1 MDKYGAENP
10 PSVPSILITIT
21 ADDRPDTVTQLKYRV
36 PLKGV
41 IPDDMELYLIRSL
54 GDGKYYLIDNVFTC
68 IVLCIVSTTI
78 LVASENISTPKDIG
92 ITLIDCHHYPIKSSD
107 SNIIMYH

>member
-1 MDKYGAENP
+1 MQIRKNEVDKYGAENP
-10 PSVPSILITIT
+10 NSVPSILITIT

-54 GDGKYYLIDNVFTC
+54 GDGKYHLIHNVFTC
-68 IVLCIVSTTI
+68 IVLYI
-78 LVASENISTPKDIG
+78 
-92 ITLIDCHHYPIKSSD
+92 
-107 SNIIMYH
+107 

>member
-1 MDKYGAENP
+1 MQIHKSVVDKYGAENP

-21 ADDRPDTVTQLKYRV
+21 ANDTPDPVTQLKYRV

-54 GDGKYYLIDNVFTC
+54 GDGKYYLIDDVFTC
-68 IVLCIVSTTI
+68 IVLYNSVNY
-78 LVASENISTPKDIG
+78 NIG
-92 ITLIDCHHYPIKSSD
+92 G
-107 SNIIMYH
+107 